1 MSRLLLFVGAIAL
14 SLTQPARSLAA
25 PPAVPMPVS
34 RAPLSAYHPATAGQ
48 PNRPA
53 TQSRGGLAVP
63 LHLGVRPKPLPQTP
77 ARPALE
83 ATPKLLPYRYAWQ
96 PWGWGWNP
104 GFLSSQVPCFA
115 NSSFWGPWGMLAT
128 PTDTSAMPGVT
139 LGSLVDAQSRN
150 FLTSYPS
157 YGQASEET
165 SAATAATSGPAFQ
178 YGFQS
183 AQCGSSYSFGL

>member
-1 MSRLLLFVGAIAL
+1 MSRLLLFAGAIAL
-14 SLTQPARSLAA
+14 SLTLPARSLAA

-34 RAPLSAYHPATAGQ
+34 RAPLSAYHPAPAPAQ

-53 TQSRGGLAVP
+53 TQSRGSLSVP
-63 LHLGVRPKPLPQTP
+63 LHLDVRPRPLPQTP
-77 ARPALE
+77 GRPALE
-83 ATPKLLPYRYAWQ
+83 ATPKLLPYRYSWQ
-96 PWGWGWNP
+96 PWGWGWSP

-115 NSSFWGPWGMLAT
+115 NNSFWGPWGMLAT

-157 YGQASEET
+157 YGQA
-165 SAATAATSGPAFQ
+165 TSGPAFQ

-183 AQCGSSYSFGL
+183 ALCGSSYSFGL

>member
-1 MSRLLLFVGAIAL
+1 VSRLLLFAGAIAL

-25 PPAVPMPVS
+25 PPAMPMPVY
-34 RAPLSAYHPATAGQ
+34 RAPLSAYHPAPGQ

-53 TQSRGGLAVP
+53 TQSRGGFAAP
-63 LHLGVRPKPLPQTP
+63 LHLDVRPKPLPQTP

-83 ATPKLLPYRYAWQ
+83 ATPKLLPYRYSWQ

-104 GFLSSQVPCFA
+104 GFLSSQPCFA
-115 NSSFWGPWGMLAT
+115 NSSFWGQGSMLAT

-150 FLTSYPS
+150 FLTSYPA
-157 YGQASEET
+157 YGQTAADT
-165 SAATAATSGPAFQ
+165 SAVAAATSGPAFQ

-183 AQCGSSYSFGL
+183 AQCGPSYSFGL